1 MPLDTMAP
9 AGAAQDTGGMENV
22 STRLVCPACGAAFEQ
37 VKTEGEGMGGD
48 EDKSWE
54 DELRHMSAR
63 TPETEGQ
70 PQ

>member
-9 AGAAQDTGGMENV
+9 AGAAPDTGGMENAKPQ
-22 STRLVCPACGAAFEQ
+22 LVCPACGAAFEQ
-37 VKTEGEGMGGD
+37 VKTEGEGAAGG
-48 EDKSWE
+48 EDQSWE
-54 DELRHMSAR
+54 EELRHMTAR

>member
-9 AGAAQDTGGMENV
+9 AGAEPDAGGMENV
-22 STRLVCPACGAAFEQ
+22 STRLVCPACSAAFEQ
-37 VKTEGEGMGGD
+37 VKTEGEGAAGG
-48 EDKSWE
+48 EDQSWE
-54 DELRHMSAR
+54 EELRHMTAR